1 MVQSV
6 GELSVRL
13 RCVCLC
19 VCVRKTGRI
28 EMRLDRRARVG
39 GGVIE
44 DEDTSWQ
51 EASVVPACL
60 KWLHSSV

>member
-1 MVQSV
+1 MCVSV
-6 GELSVRL
+6 
-13 RCVCLC
+13 CVCE
-19 VCVRKTGRI
+19 K
-28 EMRLDRRARVG
+28 DRQDRDEVG
-39 GGVIE
+39 QAGSGGWGVIE